1 MHDFREGHLV
11 IIIGV
16 DDLQEVVH
24 LVVTVA
30 HAHFLDQ
37 ILELFLISCVC
48 PYFKLPNTKYD

>member
-37 ILELFLISCVC
+37 ILELFLLE
-48 PYFKLPNTKYD
+48 K